1 MIMDVETERSNLDQ
15 GPRIVFASQRQY
27 ELNDGHL
34 LTVGPIG
41 AETGDNYRCLF
52 PTMTVVGR
60 KAITSNATVKV
71 PHQDFHIVKLDLKS
85 PSLLFDFIFAVA
97 GLFKLVGSCDG
108 VIVRAGGLGSLVAII
123 GFIRRKPVGI
133 EVGGCVFNSLWN
145 YGNFLGKLAAPVS
158 YVLRCGLLKMAD
170 RVQMVTQD
178 YLQNRYFVSPKS
190 TKCVGISN
198 VSIDRYEV
206 SILNERRAR
215 VLKGRQV
222 ILGSIGSFNGTFK
235 AHDQAIKACDY
246 LNKNGYRVKLWIIG
260 AGDKK
265 PLSNLLKSLGLED
278 KVKLF
283 DPVKPGK
290 EVENWL
296 SDIDIYCQFSRR
308 EGISRALIEAMN
320 LGLPVVASNAGG
332 TYELV
337 DIRSLFEIDDVKAA
351 TRIIEKLIND
361 NDFYSEMCGYSYQR
375 TLRFEKQSLN
385 SQRREF
391 WADFGIMQNGS

>member
-1 MIMDVETERSNLDQ
+1 MDIEKGRSNLNRE
-15 GPRIVFASQRQY
+15 PRIVFASQRQY
-27 ELNDGHL
+27 EVNDGYL

-41 AETGDNYRCLF
+41 AETGENYRELF
-52 PTMTVVGR
+52 PTMTVIGR

-71 PHQDFHIVKLDLKS
+71 PHQDFHLVKLDLKS
-85 PSLLFDFIFAVA
+85 PSLLVDFISAVT

-123 GFIRRKPVGI
+123 GFMRRKPVGI
-133 EVGGCVFNSLWN
+133 EVGGCVFNSLWH

-158 YVLRCGLLKMAD
+158 YVLRCGLLRMAD

-198 VSIDRYEV
+198 VSINRYGVCVLNDRK
-206 SILNERRAR
+206 AR
-215 VLKGRQV
+215 VLKGREV

-265 PLSNLLKSLGLED
+265 PLNNLLKSLGLED

-290 EVENWL
+290 EIEKWL
-296 SDIDIYCQFSRR
+296 SNIDIYCQFSRR

-320 LGLPVVASNAGG
+320 LGIPVVASNAGG

-337 DIRSLFEIDDVKAA
+337 DIRSLFEIDDVTVAA
-351 TRIIEKLIND
+351 RNIEKLIND
-361 NDFYSEMCGYSYQR
+361 NDFYSEMCSYSYYR
-375 TLRFEKQSLN
+375 TLQFEKESLI

-391 WADFGIMQNGS
+391 WADFGIIKNEG

>member
-1 MIMDVETERSNLDQ
+1 MDVEIGRSNLDR

-27 ELNDGHL
+27 EVNDGHL
-34 LTVGPIG
+34 VTVGPIG
-41 AETGDNYRCLF
+41 AETGENYRYLF
-52 PTMTVVGR
+52 PTMTIVGR

-71 PHQDFHIVKLDLKS
+71 LHQDFHLVKLDLKS
-85 PSLLFDFIFAVA
+85 PLLLVDFISAVIE
-97 GLFKLVGSCDG
+97 LFKLVGSCDG

-145 YGNFLGKLAAPVS
+145 YGNLLGKLVAPVS
-158 YVLRCGLLKMAD
+158 YVLRCVLLRMAD

-178 YLQNRYFVSPKS
+178 YLQKRYFISPKNN
-190 TKCVGISN
+190 KCVGISN

-206 SILNERRAR
+206 SILNDRRAR
-215 VLKGRQV
+215 SLKGREV

-246 LNKNGYRVKLWIIG
+246 LNKNGFRVELWIIG

-265 PLSNLLKSLGLED
+265 PLSNLLKSLGMED

-290 EVENWL
+290 DVEKWL
-296 SDIDIYCQFSRR
+296 SNIDIYCQFSRR

-351 TRIIEKLIND
+351 TRIIEKLITD
-361 NDFYSEMCGYSYQR
+361 DDFYSEMCSYSYYR
-375 TLRFEKQSLN
+375 TLKFEKESLI

-391 WADFGIMQNGS
+391 WADFGIIRKR

>member
-1 MIMDVETERSNLDQ
+1 
-15 GPRIVFASQRQY
+15 
-27 ELNDGHL
+27 
-34 LTVGPIG
+34 
-41 AETGDNYRCLF
+41 
-52 PTMTVVGR
+52 MTS
-60 KAITSNATVKV
+60 AI
-71 PHQDFHIVKLDLKS
+71 
-85 PSLLFDFIFAVA
+85 DFILALG

-108 VIVRAGGLGSLVAII
+108 VIVRAGGLGTLVAII

-145 YGNFLGKLAAPVS
+145 YGNFLGKIVAPVS
-158 YVLRCGLLKMAD
+158 YVLRCGLLRMAD

-178 YLQNRYFVSPKS
+178 YLQNRYFVRLKS

-198 VSIDRYEV
+198 VSIDRHDV
-206 SILNERRAR
+206 SILNDRRAR
-215 VLKGRQV
+215 ALKGREV

-235 AHDQAIKACDY
+235 AHDQAIKACDH
-246 LNKNGYRVKLWIIG
+246 LIKNGYRVRLWIIG

-265 PLSNLLKSLGLED
+265 PLSDLSKSLGLED
-278 KVKLF
+278 KIKFF

-296 SDIDIYCQFSRR
+296 SHIDIYCQFSRR

-337 DIRSLFEIDDVKAA
+337 DIRSLFEIDDIKVA
-351 TRIIEKLIND
+351 TQIIKKLIND
-361 NDFYSEMCGYSYQR
+361 DHFYSEMCSYSYYR
-375 TLRFEKQSLN
+375 TLQFAKETLIN
-385 SQRREF
+385 QRREF
-391 WADFGIMQNGS
+391 WADFGTIKNESKNESE